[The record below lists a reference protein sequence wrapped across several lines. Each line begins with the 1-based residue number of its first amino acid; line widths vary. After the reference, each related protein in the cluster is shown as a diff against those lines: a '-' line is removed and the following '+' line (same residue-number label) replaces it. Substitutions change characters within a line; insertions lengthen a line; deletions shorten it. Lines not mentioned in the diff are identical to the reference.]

1 MTRSLLA
8 SFLLVALT
16 AVPALAQDAS
26 GTATDTGSS
35 PPDSGSTGTTGS
47 AGSRSTSDVATE
59 HGATHTSSSTTTRSG
74 SAPARS
80 ADASQAPVIDPVTA
94 PAAGTAA
101 APEEEE
107 EEGDGRD
114 YDVLWIE
121 VQGGVS
127 YANLIQFQNQNFA
140 DVAGGAS
147 VFNEVYG
154 TGPAVGL
161 GVGFRVW
168 WLAIGARASVAVYEA
183 FQIGTIGGE
192 ATLRLP
198 IPVVEPWVR
207 VGFGYGWQGDAQY
220 QSGSSTYS
228 TTTYGWVFQ
237 SGLGLDIYLT
247 NWFTLGAGVG
257 LDILNLTR
265 QRDPSAMCMGATDVC
280 PSRNGDALGYQLKGL
295 ATIGF
300 HF

>member
-1 MTRSLLA
+1 MTIPLLRTLA
-8 SFLLVALT
+8 PAALCIVLT
-16 AVPALAQDAS
+16 LAAPARAQD
-26 GTATDTGSS
+26 T
-35 PPDSGSTGTTGS
+35 SGSTSAAAGGTASEGATGT
-47 AGSRSTSDVATE
+47 GTDVSTD
-59 HGATHTSSSTTTRSG
+59 HGAAHTSSATTTRSG
-74 SAPARS
+74 AAPTAS
-80 ADASQAPVIDPVTA
+80 PDASQAPVIDPVTA
-94 PAAGTAA
+94 PPTPAAE
-101 APEEEE
+101 EEEE

-121 VQGGVS
+121 LQGGVS
-127 YANLIQFQNQNFA
+127 YANLVQFQNQNFA

-147 VFNEVYG
+147 VFNEIYG

-168 WLAIGARASVAVYEA
+168 WLAIGARASVAVYET

-280 PSRNGDALGYQLKGL
+280 PSRNGDELKGL
-295 ATIGF
+295 ATVGF

>member
-1 MTRSLLA
+1 MTIPLLRTLA
-8 SFLLVALT
+8 PAALCI
-16 AVPALAQDAS
+16 VLALAAPARAQD
-26 GTATDTGSS
+26 T
-35 PPDSGSTGTTGS
+35 SGSTS
-47 AGSRSTSDVATE
+47 AGPGGTASEGATGTGTDVSTD
-59 HGATHTSSSTTTRSG
+59 HGAAHTSSATTTRSG
-74 SAPARS
+74 AAPTAS
-80 ADASQAPVIDPVTA
+80 QDASQAPVIDPVTA
-94 PAAGTAA
+94 PPTPAAGE
-101 APEEEE
+101 EEEE

-121 VQGGVS
+121 LQGGVS
-127 YANLIQFQNQNFA
+127 YANLVQFQNQNFA

-168 WLAIGARASVAVYEA
+168 WLAIGARASVAVYET

-247 NWFTLGAGVG
+247 SWFTLGAGVG

-295 ATIGF
+295 ATVGF

>member
-1 MTRSLLA
+1 MTRPLRRSLAPFLFLTGLA
-8 SFLLVALT
+8 LA
-16 AVPALAQDAS
+16 ADAHAQDAAGTPSDGASSS
-26 GTATDTGSS
+26 GDTASGGATG
-35 PPDSGSTGTTGS
+35 G
-47 AGSRSTSDVATE
+47 VATE
-59 HGATHTSSSTTTRSG
+59 PGAAHTSSTTTTHSG
-74 SAPARS
+74 AAPAR
-80 ADASQAPVIDPVTA
+80 AQDASQAPVIDPVTA
-94 PAAGTAA
+94 PPAA
-101 APEEEE
+101 AAAEEEEE

-121 VQGGVS
+121 LQGGVS
-127 YANLIQFQNQNFA
+127 YANLVQFQNQNFA

-168 WLAIGARASVAVYEA
+168 WLAIGVRASVAVYET

-280 PSRNGDALGYQLKGL
+280 PSRNGDALGFQLKGL
-295 ATIGF
+295 ATVGF

>member
-1 MTRSLLA
+1 MRPWLL
-8 SFLLVALT
+8 LGLVAL
-16 AVPALAQDAS
+16 ALALPLTHASAQDAAAARTGEPTGGEGHGS
-26 GTATDTGSS
+26 GEPTSA
-35 PPDSGSTGTTGS
+35 GSTGVS
-47 AGSRSTSDVATE
+47 TE
-59 HGATHTSSSTTTRSG
+59 HGAAHTSSSTTTRSG
-74 SAPARS
+74 AAPTHTE
-80 ADASQAPVIDPVTA
+80 DASQAPVIDPVTA
-94 PAAGTAA
+94 PPARAATA
-101 APEEEE
+101 EEEE
-107 EEGDGRD
+107 EDDGDGRD

-147 VFNEVYG
+147 IFNEVYG

-168 WLAIGARASVAVYEA
+168 WLAVGARATVGVYET

-192 ATLRLP
+192 VTLRLP
-198 IPVVEPWVR
+198 VPIVEPWVR

-220 QSGSSTYS
+220 TSGSSTYS

-265 QRDPSAMCMGATDVC
+265 QSDPSAMCMGVTDVC
-280 PSRNGDALGYQLKGL
+280 PSRNGDAIGLQLKGL
-295 ATIGF
+295 ATVGF
-300 HF
+300 RF

>member
-1 MTRSLLA
+1 VTRSLLRPLA
-8 SFLLVALT
+8 PTVLLALLAAT
-16 AVPALAQDAS
+16 APALAQDAS
-26 GTATDTGSS
+26 ATEATSSSTASSTATSS
-35 PPDSGSTGTTGS
+35 TTRGSTSGTTES
-47 AGSRSTSDVATE
+47 AAREPDA
-59 HGATHTSSSTTTRSG
+59 AHTSSATTTRSG
-74 SAPARS
+74 SAPTRS
-80 ADASQAPVIDPVTA
+80 RDASQAPAIDPVTA
-94 PAAGTAA
+94 PAAA
-101 APEEEE
+101 E

-121 VQGGVS
+121 LQGGVS

-168 WLAIGARASVAVYEA
+168 WLAIGARASVAVYET

-198 IPVVEPWVR
+198 VPIVEPWVR

-247 NWFTLGAGVG
+247 NWFTLGVGAG

-265 QRDPSAMCMGATDVC
+265 QRDPSATCMGATDVC
-280 PSRNGDALGYQLKGL
+280 PSRNGDALGFQLKGL
-295 ATIGF
+295 ATVGF